1 MRGVWGWSAAAALAL
16 LVAGLAWWGWM
27 LRAPVSSAP
36 SLVVPPAFA
45 LAREFGFGAY
55 RLAWSGR
62 DLDLLDGAGRSLWR
76 TKGGFLSAGS
86 ADPVVRC
93 DEQSLEGFQIA
104 GRRLQ
109 VFGHLRCTDARIS
122 PYRLEMQDEGVR
134 GVLLSV
140 TLGDL
145 ALDRVVLRWQREPD
159 ERFQGVADAGNGSAA
174 SAGEGRGPIPEV
186 KGRWTVGPS
195 ESLLLQSSSR
205 AFYSGPGVT
214 RAFDAES
221 AEVVSLSVEAGSLEL
236 RVARPALSP

>member
-16 LVAGLAWWGWM
+16 LVAGLAWWGWTF
-27 LRAPVSSAP
+27 RAPASSAP

-76 TKGGFLSAGS
+76 TKEGFLSAGR

-93 DEQSLEGFQIA
+93 DEQSLEGFQSA

-109 VFGHLRCTDARIS
+109 VFGHLRCTDGRIS
-122 PYRLEMQDEGVR
+122 SYRLEMQDEGAR
-134 GVLLSV
+134 GVLVSV

-145 ALDRVVLRWQREPD
+145 ALDRIVLRWQREPD
-159 ERFQGVADAGNGSAA
+159 ERFQGVADAGNGGEA

-186 KGRWTVGPS
+186 KGRLTVGPS
-195 ESLLLQSSSR
+195 ESLLLVSSSR

-214 RAFDAES
+214 RAFDEKS
-221 AEVVSLSVEAGSLEL
+221 AEVVSLAVEAGSLEL

>member
-16 LVAGLAWWGWM
+16 LVAGLAWWGWAF
-27 LRAPVSSAP
+27 RAPASSAP
-36 SLVVPPAFA
+36 NLVVPPAFA

-76 TKGGFLSAGS
+76 TKGGFLLA

-93 DEQSLEGFQIA
+93 DEQSLEGFQSA

-109 VFGHLRCTDARIS
+109 VFGHLRCTDGRIS
-122 PYRLEMQDEGVR
+122 PYRLEMQDEGAL

-140 TLGDL
+140 TLEDP
-145 ALDRVVLRWQREPD
+145 ALDRIVLRWQREPD
-159 ERFQGVADAGNGSAA
+159 ERFQGVAEAGNGSAA
-174 SAGEGRGPIPEV
+174 GVGEGRGPIPEV